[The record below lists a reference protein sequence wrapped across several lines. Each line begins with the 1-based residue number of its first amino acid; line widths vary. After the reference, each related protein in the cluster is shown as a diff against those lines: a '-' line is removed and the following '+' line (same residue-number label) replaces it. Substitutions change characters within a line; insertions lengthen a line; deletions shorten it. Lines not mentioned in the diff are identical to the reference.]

1 MKINRYFLYMALG
14 VVAAGFTAC
23 SDSDDYEWAPLPD
36 GQEVYFANTLSTTYT
51 LDAEENSFIIP
62 VRRLDTSAAAT
73 VALTATAADDAS
85 TLIGF
90 DIPASVS
97 FAAGAEVA
105 NITIGYDASK
115 IELDKTQKIQLTIAE
130 NDATPY
136 GTSSVTINAMV
147 TGWKQIGTGTY
158 TYSIYYSGVSAN
170 RKFYKHVDGKRFKIS
185 PWGGG
190 VDFIFSQNDDG
201 TYTVQDA
208 FTGTTNSTYGKVNVC
223 EISDYTSRYPDVVSY
238 REDNTFY
245 FAVCYYVSAGSFGM
259 NYEKFVL
266 D

>member
-23 SDSDDYEWAPLPD
+23 SDSDDYQWAPIPE
-36 GQEVYFANTLSTTYT
+36 GQEVFFSNTLSTTYT
-51 LDAEENSFIIP
+51 LDAEETSFTIP
-62 VRRLDTSAAAT
+62 VRRLDTSAATT
-73 VALTATAADDAS
+73 VALTSAAANDAS
-85 TLIGF
+85 SLTGF

-97 FAAGAEVA
+97 FAAGEEVA

-115 IELDKTQKIQLTIAE
+115 IELDKTQNIQLTIAE
-130 NDATPY
+130 SDATPY

-170 RKFYKHVDGKRFKIS
+170 RKFYKHVDGKRYKIS

-259 NYEKFVL
+259 NYETFVL